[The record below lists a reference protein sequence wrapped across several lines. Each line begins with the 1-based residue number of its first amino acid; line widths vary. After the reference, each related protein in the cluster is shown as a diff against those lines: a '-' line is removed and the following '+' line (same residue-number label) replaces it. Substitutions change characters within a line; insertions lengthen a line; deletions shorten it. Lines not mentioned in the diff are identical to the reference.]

1 MTYKHMPIKT
11 AALAL
16 AFLALPL
23 RPALAADAPSRA
35 SARLAAVAAQ
45 YYEAKARFDPV
56 TATFSGDNRFDG
68 ELAITIAPGEVK
80 KRHALYRD
88 VLRKLKAIDRGRLAR
103 ADATTY
109 DLLEDEVR
117 SALAFEPFQDYLLP
131 ISHQDGLPV
140 MLANFAGGQ
149 GPQALATVAQYDAY
163 LRRISRL
170 ALWND
175 QAIENM
181 REGMRKGIVQPR
193 AIIETALPQYRALA
207 ADGVEANTFYTP
219 IRNLPAGFSEADRA
233 RLTAAYRDAIA
244 QKVLPSLK
252 KLAAF
257 LENEYL
263 PACRSTAGW
272 GALPDGAKWYRVW
285 VRDQTT
291 TDLDPDAIH
300 ALGLKEVARIQGE
313 FAKVGPKLGY
323 AGPPAGL
330 LAWMRDDDR
339 FRPFRSEEEIL
350 AAYRALNTKVIG
362 KLPQLFATVPKAQ
375 LEVRPEPE
383 LTRASASDHYT
394 PPAPDGSRPGV
405 FWAVIND
412 PAKYR
417 STFMTTLFLHEGQPG
432 HHFHAG
438 LQQEMAL
445 PKFRKFGFINAYGE
459 GWALYAESLGKE
471 MGLYEDPNAYA
482 GHLAAELVR
491 AARLVVDTGLHDKG
505 WSREKAIAYW
515 RETLGSTEEAAKN
528 NIERYMASPGQALGY
543 KIGSLKI
550 QELRERAARALGPK
564 FRLAE
569 FHNAVLSDSNLPL
582 RLLEAKIDRWIA
594 QQVMQ

>member
-1 MTYKHMPIKT
+1 MPT
-11 AALAL
+11 RTSALAL

-23 RPALAADAPSRA
+23 SAALAADAPERP
-35 SARLAAVAAQ
+35 SARLAALADR
-45 YYEAKARFDPV
+45 YYEAKARLDPV
-56 TATFSGDNRFDG
+56 LATFTGDNRFDG
-68 ELAITIAPGEVK
+68 DLAINIAPAEVK
-80 KRHALYRD
+80 KRHALCRD
-88 VLRKLKAIDRGRLAR
+88 VLRKLKSIDRSRLAR

-117 SALAFEPFQDYLLP
+117 SALAFEPFEDHLLP
-131 ISHQDGLPV
+131 ISHLDSTPTV
-140 MLANFAGGQ
+140 LANFAGGQ
-149 GPQALATVAQYDAY
+149 GSQPLRTVAQYEAY
-163 LRRISRL
+163 LHRISRL
-170 ALWND
+170 PLWND
-175 QAIENM
+175 QAIANM

-193 AIIETALPQYRALA
+193 AIIETALPQIQALA
-207 ADGVEANTFYTP
+207 ADGVEANAFYAP
-219 IRNLPAGFSEADRA
+219 IRNLPAGFSEAGRA
-233 RLTAAYRDAIA
+233 RLTAAYRDTIA
-244 QKVLPSLK
+244 QKLLPSLK
-252 KLAAF
+252 KLSAF
-257 LENEYL
+257 LENDYL
-263 PACRSTAGW
+263 PAGRSTAGW
-272 GALPDGAKWYRVW
+272 GALPNGAKWYRVW
-285 VRDQTT
+285 ARDQTT
-291 TDLDPDAIH
+291 TDLDPEAIH
-300 ALGLKEVARIQGE
+300 ALGLKEVARIQAE

-339 FRPFRSEEEIL
+339 FRPFKSEEEIL
-350 AAYRALNTKVIG
+350 AIYRALNTKVIG
-362 KLPQLFATVPKAQ
+362 KLPQLFVNVPKAP

-383 LTRASASDHYT
+383 LTRGSASDHYT

-405 FWAVIND
+405 FWAVIKD
-412 PAKYR
+412 PSQYS

-438 LQQEMAL
+438 LQQEMQL
-445 PKFRKFGFINAYGE
+445 PGFRKFGFINAYGE

-482 GHLAAELVR
+482 GHLALELVR

-505 WSREKAIAYW
+505 WSREKAMEYW
-515 RETLGSTEEAAKN
+515 RETMGSTEASAKT
-528 NIERYMASPGQALGY
+528 NIERYMVSPGQALGY

-550 QELRERAARALGPK
+550 MELRYRAARALGPK